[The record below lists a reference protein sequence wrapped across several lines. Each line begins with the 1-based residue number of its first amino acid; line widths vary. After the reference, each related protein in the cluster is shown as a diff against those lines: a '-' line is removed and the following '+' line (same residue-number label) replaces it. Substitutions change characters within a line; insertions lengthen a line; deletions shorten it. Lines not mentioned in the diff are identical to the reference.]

1 MYWTTSD
8 GNGALLSPAVTVVIF
23 LHSTVSALVIIT
35 GWSLK
40 ARPNAM
46 RIVTQYLSIYP
57 SVMISWVNQEGTESL
72 HWYWQEESWLAFSSR
87 VLCGCDILACIEKPS
102 PVFIDWLFWWCSI
115 ETTDG
120 TFYNVHQPITL
131 GAHSVGVLVL
141 LDQRWDGMDGKLL
154 TIIEL
159 NIKCTLFLLNK
170 NWLLHAL

>member
-72 HWYWQEESWLAFSSR
+72 H
-87 VLCGCDILACIEKPS
+87 
-102 PVFIDWLFWWCSI
+102 
-115 ETTDG
+115 
-120 TFYNVHQPITL
+120 
-131 GAHSVGVLVL
+131 
-141 LDQRWDGMDGKLL
+141 
-154 TIIEL
+154 
-159 NIKCTLFLLNK
+159 
-170 NWLLHAL
+170 